1 MGNEHIIVVDGET
14 TLGHL
19 PGEISSII
27 FLTLPT
33 FLEINGHIT
42 GNGDFRSNDNEL
54 EYAILC
60 QLLEAKWNI

>member
-14 TLGHL
+14 T
-19 PGEISSII
+19 PGEISSVIY
-27 FLTLPT
+27 LTLPT
-33 FLEINGHIT
+33 FLEINGQIT

-60 QLLEAKWNI
+60 HFLEAKWNI